1 MPICQVLL
9 NNKISAVYAE
19 TNRNIQPPLKKIAF
33 TPDMAGLIES
43 LMFEKQTSKKPDI
56 DKIIYYQRTKK
67 THKTT
72 KMYDT

>member
-1 MPICQVLL
+1 
-9 NNKISAVYAE
+9 
-19 TNRNIQPPLKKIAF
+19 
-33 TPDMAGLIES
+33 MAGLIES

>member
-1 MPICQVLL
+1 MLKPIGTSNHL
-9 NNKISAVYAE
+9 
-19 TNRNIQPPLKKIAF
+19 LKKIAF

-67 THKTT
+67 NPQN
-72 KMYDT
+72 YQNV

>member
-1 MPICQVLL
+1 MLKPNGTSNHL
-9 NNKISAVYAE
+9 
-19 TNRNIQPPLKKIAF
+19 LKKIAF